1 MSFRRDTRRL
11 QRPCCPAADRRDAVG
26 KRLRTFFDWTFAGVL
41 ERAWA
46 LRLSV
51 ISLGI
56 AVTFLP
62 SLSSA
67 LAARRSCCSRLPSS

>member
-1 MSFRRDTRRL
+1 MFLGISLVLSAYYMSFLRSKTITVAL
-11 QRPCCPAADRRDAVG
+11 LPSGIGGTLSEQ
-26 KRLRTFFDWTFAGVL
+26 RLRTFFDWTFAGVL

-56 AVTFLP
+56 ASHP
-62 SLSSA
+62 SPD
-67 LAARRSCCSRLPSS
+67 RFRQH